1 MSQGVESVA
10 PRPRYDAGPAL
21 RLLVGAFDAY
31 KGLFVNSPAAPLLSR
46 AQPVRRT
53 GFDLPMLVDRIEDE
67 AEEVRSLTLRHPNG
81 SELPAWLP
89 GAHLDL
95 FLPSGRQRQYSLNG
109 DPADRRHYRVSV
121 RRIADGGGGSREVHE
136 LNVGDRLRIRGP
148 RNAFDY
154 VAAPRYLFVAGGIG
168 ITPILPM
175 LRAARADG
183 RLARLVYTG
192 RSRATMPFLGELAA
206 FRGVDVIIRPD
217 DEFGQTDVASLVAS
231 APRGTAIY
239 VCGPP
244 PMLSA
249 ATRAVGDDLRVSLHT
264 ERFSPPPVLGGSEF
278 TVTLAR
284 SGVSVRVGAEESA
297 LAAIRRVQ
305 PGVAYSCQQGFCG
318 SCKAGVLAGRVAHRD
333 RTLSPVE
340 RDKTML
346 TCVSRSHEG
355 DLVLDL

>member
-1 MSQGVESVA
+1 MSGQGPEAQAYA
-10 PRPRYDAGPAL
+10 PGRGL

-31 KGLFVNSPAAPLLSR
+31 KSLFVNSPAAPLLSR

-53 GFDLPMLVDRIEDE
+53 GFDLPMLVERIEEE
-67 AEEVRSLTLRHPNG
+67 AEDVRSLTLRHPNG
-81 SELPAWLP
+81 SELPAWQP

-136 LNVGDRLRIRGP
+136 LKVGDRLRIRGP

-154 VAAPRYLFVAGGIG
+154 VVAPRYLFVAGGIG

-175 LRAARADG
+175 LRAARAD
-183 RLARLVYTG
+183 RRFARLVYTG
-192 RSRATMPFLGELAA
+192 RSRATMPFLDELAA
-206 FRGVDVIIRPD
+206 IEGADIAIRPD
-217 DEFGQTDVASLVAS
+217 DECGPPDVAALVAS

-244 PMLSA
+244 PMLA
-249 ATRAVGDDLRVSLHT
+249 AAARAVGDDPRVSLHT
-264 ERFSPPPVLGGSEF
+264 ERFSPPPVLGGAEF

-284 SGVSVRVGAEESA
+284 SGASVRVGAEESA

-318 SCKAGVLAGRVAHRD
+318 SCKVGVLAGRVEHRD

-340 RDKTML
+340 RDKAML